1 MKRILS
7 ILLVFLLLLS
17 CSASAATYS
26 NDPDA
31 INESAQSVVLLAVYD
46 VSNRLISTGSG
57 FVAFSDEYVV
67 TKYHV
72 IEDADIIVGYTDTGD
87 LRQISRVLCADSGRD
102 LAVLVFD
109 APSGLKPLTL
119 SEGSEPVRGEP
130 AVTIGSPM
138 GFRNSVSIGN
148 ISSAEEDEYTGYIQ
162 FTAPISSG
170 SSGGTLLNDE
180 GEVIG
185 ITTAVYSDR
194 EPTQNINFAVS
205 SSYVIEMYNAH
216 KEDVPVPLS
225 ELERIDIK
233 TKVENP
239 ANKVDPNARDV
250 TIQNVAG
257 FSITEVYLYP
267 DNAKNWG
274 KARNVGG
281 WLTNNGQIVITMTD
295 EEVAQDTLWTL
306 NFCFLY
312 QKRNYYIDYSGLDLK
327 EMLGRTLVIRMED
340 NMISVEIE

>member
-1 MKRILS
+1 
-7 ILLVFLLLLS
+7 
-17 CSASAATYS
+17 
-26 NDPDA
+26 
-31 INESAQSVVLLAVYD
+31 
-46 VSNRLISTGSG
+46 
-57 FVAFSDEYVV
+57 
-67 TKYHV
+67 
-72 IEDADIIVGYTDTGD
+72 
-87 LRQISRVLCADSGRD
+87 
-102 LAVLVFD
+102 
-109 APSGLKPLTL
+109 
-119 SEGSEPVRGEP
+119 
-130 AVTIGSPM
+130 
-138 GFRNSVSIGN
+138 
-148 ISSAEEDEYTGYIQ
+148 
-162 FTAPISSG
+162 
-170 SSGGTLLNDE
+170 
-180 GEVIG
+180 
-185 ITTAVYSDR
+185 
-194 EPTQNINFAVS
+194 
-205 SSYVIEMYNAH
+205 MYNAH

>member
-1 MKRILS
+1 MKRRLS
-7 ILLVFLLLLS
+7 ILLALLLLLS
-17 CSASAATYS
+17 CSAGAENYS
-26 NDPDA
+26 QNPDA

-67 TKYHV
+67 TNYHV
-72 IEDADIIVGYTDTGD
+72 IEGADIIVAYTDAGD
-87 LRQISRVLCADSGRD
+87 SRTISHVLCADSGRD

-109 APSGLKPLTL
+109 APSGLKPLEL
-119 SEGSEPVRGEP
+119 VDGGEPVRGEP
-130 AVTIGSPM
+130 VVTVGSPM
-138 GFRNSVSIGN
+138 GFRNGVSIGN
-148 ISSAEEDEYTGYIQ
+148 ISSAEEDEYTGFIQ

-170 SSGGTLLNDE
+170 SSGGALLNDE

-185 ITTAVYSDR
+185 ITSAIYSDR
-194 EPTQNINFAVS
+194 EPTQNINFAVGS
-205 SSYVIEMYNAH
+205 AYASEMYNAH
-216 KEDVPVPLS
+216 KADAPVALS

-233 TKVENP
+233 TEVENP
-239 ANKVDPNARDV
+239 ANKVDPDARDV
-250 TIQNVAG
+250 TIQNLAG

-267 DNAKNWG
+267 DNAKSWG
-274 KARNVGG
+274 KARNGSG
-281 WLTNNGQIVITMTD
+281 WVTNNSQVMITMTD

-327 EMLGRTLVIRMED
+327 EMLGRKLVIRMED
-340 NMISVEIE
+340 NMISVDIE

>member
-1 MKRILS
+1 M
-7 ILLVFLLLLS
+7 
-17 CSASAATYS
+17 
-26 NDPDA
+26 
-31 INESAQSVVLLAVYD
+31 
-46 VSNRLISTGSG
+46 
-57 FVAFSDEYVV
+57 
-67 TKYHV
+67 
-72 IEDADIIVGYTDTGD
+72 
-87 LRQISRVLCADSGRD
+87 
-102 LAVLVFD
+102 
-109 APSGLKPLTL
+109 
-119 SEGSEPVRGEP
+119 
-130 AVTIGSPM
+130 TIGSPM

-281 WLTNNGQIVITMTD
+281 WLTNNGQTVITMTD